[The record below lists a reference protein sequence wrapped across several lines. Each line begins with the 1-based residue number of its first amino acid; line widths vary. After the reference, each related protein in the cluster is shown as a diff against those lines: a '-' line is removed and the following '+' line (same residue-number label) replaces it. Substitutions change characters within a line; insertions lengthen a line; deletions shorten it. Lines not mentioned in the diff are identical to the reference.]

1 MLKVVL
7 RSRMNLTSKYTLE
20 KMKLKKVLEALHG
33 EINQSDLKLKLR
45 GGLDTMVDVL
55 GAKSGDVRQSISMS
69 SLIQS
74 QTFVQNFSAKKQNS
88 KATLKQLLFIL
99 DRQMYDSFVE

>member
-1 MLKVVL
+1 
-7 RSRMNLTSKYTLE
+7 MNLTSKYTLE

>member
-74 QTFVQNFSAKKQNS
+74 QTFVQNFSAKKQNRS
-88 KATLKQLLFIL
+88 NR
-99 DRQMYDSFVE
+99 DRHY

>member
-69 SLIQS
+69 SLI
-74 QTFVQNFSAKKQNS
+74 
-88 KATLKQLLFIL
+88 
-99 DRQMYDSFVE
+99 